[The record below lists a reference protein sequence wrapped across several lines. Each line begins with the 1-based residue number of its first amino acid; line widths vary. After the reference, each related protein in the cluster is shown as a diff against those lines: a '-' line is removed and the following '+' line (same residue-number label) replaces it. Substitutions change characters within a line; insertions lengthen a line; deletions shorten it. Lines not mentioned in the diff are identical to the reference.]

1 MKIAK
6 KTLSIFLSLLMIFG
20 ACSVGLTGMTITAAA
35 ATGTVDSVKN
45 ALTDF
50 VANEIVYKGTL
61 EHNSYTYKGDA
72 DVVLAADEI
81 YAYAMSLRM
90 TGITDTQN
98 STAGLLDI
106 VAKNTG
112 FTSGVKYTALQYILD
127 PPGDTISAI
136 ELVTPANGGECNGC
150 DHKYV
155 YNEIPCST
163 PELKTVKVQASVN
176 SLMSKYN
183 SVNDIPSS
191 LLQGVEY
198 RYAHKTD
205 QASLDGNEHKSGC
218 DTVYDCMGYR
228 WNYLRSV
235 HRSEIKNI
243 VSIDELKEFGKT
255 LASADLSMTFDE
267 MIALDAAELQ
277 AIYDE
282 NYGPYQ
288 AMIDKYTFANVKKLF
303 GSYNTYFDN
312 LLKAMQ
318 INLAMP
324 AIDILMEKVG
334 TAYDSSNYNEMAA
347 IYSPANSAYN
357 VVKGLGSDVFDY
369 IKTKDEYKDFDKS
382 AAYSYI
388 EELKYNM
395 DLIKLPDLKAA
406 IAADLAVEANQNA
419 VANINDVTN
428 PATNV
433 LTGLRS
439 KFGSYQARVNASNSR
454 AVTVVMQNEKVA
466 LADYLAKLDAKIALR
481 ADTEAAFKGQYEF
494 FTPILFGDYAQMDTD
509 SVISMYNDYDAN
521 LTALTD
527 SYNELVAK
535 HGATVVDPLFK
546 VTLGEGGT
554 PTLLQ
559 NAVSSMKS
567 TAQNSMK
574 AELVARN
581 HDQLVI
587 AAGYKDMAASI
598 NMNNF
603 MIVGTAVKNFDQNLY
618 DFLNHA
624 DRNWVP
630 AADQT
635 IYSDVSAIITA
646 YNNFVNTVNNS
657 GYQKI
662 ELDENGVY
670 VVRDVYETDLVKDE
684 AYEVTTQKLN
694 DTIVK
699 LDNFLASEDFGALL
713 GFEDADGN
721 AVGLG
726 DYLYNMIGGLLFN
739 NDLVNMIVGML
750 FPMIEDLLMTMI
762 PDLLNGEDVN
772 PDKIPPDDRGAV
784 GYVAIGALLD
794 GAEGGIDV
802 YLNDINFTGQ
812 KVKQQTYEQLLNGA
826 GLKIFP
832 KIFADSMVSSGV
844 ITTASETYKMLAAAG
859 ASWTNLGVFDPETE
873 TYSYAFDFDWG
884 ITDKASFIKAFGGV
898 LDSIKPLL
906 PTAFLNQALDLNLGN
921 SDSSPAGVGYGSI
934 KYSIVSIS
942 NHEFYA
948 SLPISLQPLNLY
960 ATVLQPLFKALGLNA
975 NASLSSN
982 SKGIDYA
989 NAVFG
994 PIFELLDKVAEK
1006 PLDTILSILPSLADI
1021 LATGFVDELLGKI
1034 VIDVSVSLKILG
1046 SDDGTFDT
1054 LAGLLGSLLTFELF
1068 GKQLGIADIAGA
1080 ATIEALLGVD
1090 IRDINAL
1097 LDFVFEKLDVALDLP
1112 DIDQA
1117 GLMQCGKWNS
1127 AHNLTA
1133 DKADVLFFLLD
1144 YIVSALD
1151 TDFINSIIGLIGGE
1165 DSSLDLEGTL
1175 GTVLNTV
1182 VGNIANNPDDVIAAL
1197 VELLNPVTYELEE
1210 MTWAEG
1216 TDESVVYL
1224 HYANDWTKS
1233 ESQYLIDNAMTIV
1246 STVLAMT
1253 GSEVT
1258 DINAFLNEKVN
1269 GLFETAFT
1277 NETITKLVET
1287 FATMDPLADI
1297 LNDILVEQ
1305 LGVNMGAWANDFGY
1319 LFNEE
1324 LAAPETTVLGVTA
1337 VKDEEGNIVW
1347 NGLVDGDK
1355 AAFIDT
1361 LCAVLAPFAP
1371 AVAWLFGG
1379 KDLGVFDVV
1388 ELKGYASFDSTLG
1401 ALLET
1406 LGVDV
1411 PAVDFANAPMDAL
1424 NTVVDSVF
1432 TWLDATLASDN
1443 LAEIAV
1449 NAVADLL
1456 WYIESDGLT
1465 VLINNLLMPVLALVD
1480 TVRPLID
1487 VDVNTIISVVVSDLI
1502 NGNGFSFNKILDLV
1516 FGTFEGNDDILV
1528 TVTID
1533 KLSLTDVLAIAD
1545 TIFGSDLVHSSL
1557 VTIGLKGICNAD
1569 LDAAD
1574 ALTIILSSLI
1584 DCLGQ
1589 PAADA
1594 SKTNAQAIFGFIEE
1608 KTGKE
1613 ITHYVTAILDLI
1625 EGVVYEYSAPNW
1637 GYMFGLD
1644 EEFNTVL
1651 PKHSIVYLD
1660 YKTDW
1665 TEETADAVY
1674 DSLEG
1679 IVEMV
1684 FDTVPALQG
1693 KTITTLVN
1701 GLLEDNVYSDEIL
1714 NTIVQE
1720 LVKLLANLDATLF
1733 TTVDV
1738 VLDTDISEWFSY
1750 CDITYGEDGKVAEV
1764 VCTKDWGVD
1773 EAEDKK
1779 ATFIAA
1785 IKEVLTPAN
1794 RVLAWLFFEDSYEFL
1809 TDSEKDAEGNY
1820 TYNSLIT
1827 LNGGAGY
1834 AKALVPLF
1842 EALGCEMKPASAY
1855 LVNGEYDVPAAVEDI
1870 FNAALALV
1878 DKVSAAPAEE
1888 VFKLLPNILYFI
1900 NADGAKVVVN
1910 NLLAPVNAILEKLT
1924 PMVGDISIG
1933 GLLAD
1938 AIGFDITDITMDTL
1952 LGLAGDYGFVMSD
1965 KHVNIIKTFYVG
1977 ELEAFTS
1984 ANGDLA
1990 YRMVYTDEESAAD
2003 MLTIILSLA
2012 LELFKLNEELF
2023 ASDKLLGKDIYDAIM
2038 TIMTGYTGE
2047 FVYADPNW
2055 AYMYGGD
2062 IDKLIAENLPAPSD
2076 VYLGYANDWTE
2087 LTAETLSGNLGA
2099 LVNAILKMTGND
2111 STVGAMI
2118 QSAIAG
2124 NLFKDEIVNKLL
2136 VEIVKL
2142 LAGLDTSVVKAAG
2155 AALGADLDVW
2165 FEDFCD
2171 ITRDED
2177 GKVTDVVCTK
2187 DWGID
2192 EAEDKAA
2199 AFADAFE
2206 TALAPAN
2213 RLLAWLLFGQ
2223 DYTFFNGSNNDVLIT
2238 IKGGEGYNYALVP
2251 LLEALGCTVNGAD
2264 YYNNNAAAAIGDV
2277 ITAICDKIDELCNGD
2292 TVDTVIGMLPNIIYF
2307 VSAGGA
2313 KTVVNNLVQ
2322 PVMFLLEALKPV
2334 GVNLDLVELIGFDIF
2349 NLDWDAIFGILEDKL
2364 GVTLTADAE
2373 ALIKNFY
2380 IGSVEEKTSAN
2391 GRQYF
2396 YMTAD
2401 ATAKRDMITIILS
2414 VALETLLLDSN
2425 KTVFVDLMGEDI
2437 YNTIVTVIAGAQA
2450 DFEYADPN
2458 WAYMYEGEDALAQL
2472 IANNLPERTEENKIM
2487 YTLYTNNWNK
2497 ETADYIAANLST
2509 IVNAII
2515 SGMSEEGSTV
2525 GTMLEAAINGNLY
2538 KDSVLDSVLAAV
2550 VKLLAGLDYTLV
2562 DSVGALLSA
2571 DVDAWFDFCEITRDE
2586 EGKVIDVVCT
2596 KDWGID
2602 EAEDKAKAFV
2612 DAFVTALTPANR
2624 VLAWL
2629 FFGQDYT
2636 FLNNANGDNLIT
2648 ISGGNGYAEGL
2659 APLLSALGCEVKPA
2673 TAYVNGDKVDM
2684 TAAVRDVFTALC
2696 DRITDVCSDDAID
2709 VVLELL
2715 PNLIYFINA
2724 DGAKVV
2730 VNNLLQ
2736 PAYFL
2741 LEKLSPLVGDINL
2754 DELVGFPISDIDFD
2768 AIFKIVGD
2776 EFGIYFPE
2784 KIQKFITSFYLGEV
2798 EKYTGANGEAAFRM
2812 VYSETETSAEMLTI
2826 LVSLVIDVFRYED
2839 NAKAFADLLGED
2851 VYNAI
2856 MSVLELE
2863 CAKPMQEFN
2872 WLYTEY
2878 ADTDKTFTPVET
2890 TQIYTATYNQ
2900 YWTKDKAQYL
2910 ADHAGEF
2917 ILNILHVLNLE
2928 INGVKI
2934 SDIETLINT
2943 LLSDLYSQ
2951 ANADAILNLVKD
2963 LVSKLEDLEPYGDL
2977 IKNVAKSALG
2987 VDLTVYDSM
2996 TVTVED
3002 GNRDSFEAAIGQM
3015 LAPVVPVL
3023 EILLTSKDVSFFLDI
3038 EGADA
3043 ITIFGSEGY
3052 AYGIIPLLEA
3062 LGCDSVLTPAEYKAA
3077 IAADPAAAITSIID
3091 PLFDRIDEIA
3101 ADPVNEVLE
3110 LLPAVIY
3117 FVNSNGLDTAVK
3129 NVVNSIDTVLVGLE
3143 PLVGVTSVV
3152 DLLGVDL
3159 KTYNFDYLFDMLI
3172 GLAADSGFELT
3183 EIAGNAINELTIGR
3197 VVSYQSKNG
3206 ETYYTMQYAS
3216 DRDKADMVTVLL
3228 RLVVDF
3234 VTKEENLAVFKDM
3247 LADVI
3252 VDEDTH
3258 KSVCAILD
3266 SVAAAVNEDPNL
3278 GKGMAVVFYLFLALD
3293 KTAEGADDI
3302 YHDVTNS
3309 WEFILHQLATSDDP
3323 ALRNFEKTLKATL
3336 NKYFDTDYEVGDKE
3350 NILDEEK
3357 DAGTLSFFDA
3367 IKNFFQKIAEFF
3379 RKLFGMA

>member
-20 ACSVGLTGMTITAAA
+20 ACSVGFTGLTITAAA
-35 ATGTVDSVKN
+35 ATGTVTSVKN

-50 VANEIVYKGTL
+50 VANEIVYKGNL

-72 DVVLAADEI
+72 DVVAAVDEI
-81 YAYAMSLRM
+81 YAYAMSLRKA
-90 TGITDTQN
+90 GVTDTQN

-112 FTSGVKYTALQYILD
+112 FTSGDKYTALKYILD
-127 PPGDTISAI
+127 PPGDVISAI
-136 ELVTPANGGECNGC
+136 ELVTPVNGGECNGC

-155 YNEIPCST
+155 YNDVPFGGKN
-163 PELKTVKVQASVN
+163 LKTVKVQTTVN
-176 SLMSKYN
+176 SLVSKYG
-183 SVNDIPSS
+183 SVDNIPSS
-191 LLQGVEY
+191 LVQGLEIKY
-198 RYAHKTD
+198 SQWTD
-205 QASLDGNEHKSGC
+205 QASLDQNEHKSGC
-218 DTVYDCMGYR
+218 DTVWDCMGYR
-228 WNYLRSV
+228 WNYLRTV
-235 HRSEIKNI
+235 HKTEIKNI
-243 VSIDELKEFGKT
+243 VSINELKEYGKT

-288 AMIDKYTFANVKKLF
+288 AMIDKYTFENVKKLF

-312 LLKAMQ
+312 LLKAVQ

-324 AIDILMEKVG
+324 AIDILMDKVG
-334 TAYDSSNYNEMAA
+334 TEYDKTDYNAMAA
-347 IYSPANSAYN
+347 IYSPVNSAYN
-357 VVKGLGSDVFDY
+357 VVKGFGSGVFDY
-369 IKTKDEYKDFDKS
+369 IKTKDEYKDFDIA
-382 AAYSYI
+382 AAYAYI

-395 DLIKLPDLKAA
+395 DLIKLPALKDAV
-406 IAADLAVEANQNA
+406 AADLAVEANQNA

-428 PATNV
+428 PATDV
-433 LTGLRS
+433 LSGLRA
-439 KFGSYQARVNASNSR
+439 KFGAYQAQVDAANGR

-466 LADYLAKLDAKIALR
+466 LADYLAKLDAKLTLR
-481 ADTEAAFKGQYEF
+481 ADTEAAFKGQYDF
-494 FTPILFGDYAQMDTD
+494 FTPVLFGDYAQMDTD
-509 SVISMYNDYDAN
+509 AVISMYEDYDDN
-521 LTALTD
+521 LTALTEA
-527 SYNELVAK
+527 YNELVAE
-535 HGATVVDPLFK
+535 HGAAVVDPLFK
-546 VTLGEGGT
+546 VTIGEGGT

-559 NAVSSMKS
+559 TAVSSMKA
-567 TAQNSMK
+567 TAQQQMK
-574 AELVARN
+574 DELVARN
-581 HDQLVI
+581 HNQLVI
-587 AAGYKDMAASI
+587 AAGYKDMAAEI
-598 NMNNF
+598 NLNNF
-603 MIVGTAVKNFDQNLY
+603 MIVGTAVKDFDQNLY
-618 DFLNHA
+618 DFLNHE

-630 AADQT
+630 AADKT
-635 IYSDVSAIITA
+635 LYSDVSAVITA

-684 AYEVTTQKLN
+684 AYEVTTKKME

-713 GFEDADGN
+713 GFKDEDGN

-726 DYLYNMIGGLLFN
+726 DYLYGMIGGLLFKD
-739 NDLVNMIVGML
+739 DLINMVVGLL

-772 PDKIPPDDRGAV
+772 PDGVLPNDRGAL

-802 YLNDINFTGQ
+802 YLNDVNFTGQ
-812 KVKQQTYEQLLNGA
+812 SVKQQTYEQLLGNA

-832 KIFADSMVSSGV
+832 KLFADSMVSSGV
-844 ITTASETYKMLAAAG
+844 ITTSSETYKMLAAAG
-859 ASWTNLGVFDPETE
+859 SSWTNLGEFDPETE
-873 TYSYAFDFDWG
+873 TFTYAFDFDWG
-884 ITDKASFIKAFGGV
+884 VTDKASFAKAFGGV
-898 LDSIKPLL
+898 LDAVAPLL
-906 PTAFLNQALDLNLGN
+906 PTAFLNQALSLNLGN
-921 SDSSPAGVGYGSI
+921 NKNNPAGVGYGSI
-934 KYSIVSIS
+934 KYSIVSMS
-942 NHEFYA
+942 NKEFYA
-948 SLPISLQPLNLY
+948 SLPITLQPLNLY
-960 ATVLQPLFKALGLNA
+960 ATVIQPLFKALGLNA
-975 NASLSSN
+975 NASLSSS

-989 NAVFG
+989 NAILDPV
-994 PIFELLDKVAEK
+994 FELLDNVAEK
-1006 PLDTILSILPSLADI
+1006 PLDTILGILPALADI
-1021 LATGFVDELLGKI
+1021 LATDFVDDLLSKI
-1034 VIDVSVSLKILG
+1034 VIDVSVSLSIIG
-1046 SDDGTFDT
+1046 SDDGTFST
-1054 LAGLLGSLLTFELF
+1054 LAGLLGDLLTFKLF
-1068 GKQLGIADIAGA
+1068 GKQLGIADIAGGSS
-1080 ATIEALLGVD
+1080 IKDILGVD
-1090 IRDINAL
+1090 IRNINNL
-1097 LDFVFEKLDVALDLP
+1097 LDFVFEKLGVALDLP
-1112 DIDQA
+1112 DIDQV
-1117 GLMQCGKWNS
+1117 GLMQCAKWNS

-1144 YIVSALD
+1144 YLVSALD
-1151 TDFINSIIGLIGGE
+1151 SDFINAIIGLIGGE
-1165 DSSLDLEGTL
+1165 EGESEEPDGIL
-1175 GTVLNTV
+1175 ADILNAVTASV
-1182 VGNIANNPDDVIAAL
+1182 AENPDDVIAAL

-1216 TDESVVYL
+1216 TDESIVYL

-1233 ESQYLIDNAMTIV
+1233 ESQYLIDNAMDIV
-1246 STVLAMT
+1246 ATVLGMT

-1287 FATMDPLADI
+1287 FAGIELPEI
-1297 LNDILVEQ
+1297 LNDILVDQ

-1324 LAAPETTVLGVTA
+1324 LAAPETTVLGVTVA
-1337 VKDEEGNIVW
+1337 EDAEGNLVW
-1347 NGLVDGDK
+1347 NGLADGDK

-1361 LCAVLAPFAP
+1361 LCAVLAPLAP
-1371 AVAWLFGG
+1371 AVAFLLGG
-1379 KDLGVFDVV
+1379 EDLGVFGVI
-1388 ELKGYASFDSTLG
+1388 ELKGYESFDSTLG
-1401 ALLET
+1401 VLLET
-1406 LGVDV
+1406 LGVAV

-1424 NTVVDSVF
+1424 NTVIDSVF
-1432 TWLDATLASDN
+1432 TWLDATLASDD
-1443 LAEIAV
+1443 LVEVAV

-1465 VLINNLLMPVLALVD
+1465 VLINNLLLPVLALVD

-1487 VDVNTIISVVVSDLI
+1487 VDVNTILSVVVSDLI
-1502 NGNGFSFNKILDLV
+1502 NGNGFSLDKILDLV
-1516 FGTFEGNDDILV
+1516 LGTYEGNDDILV
-1528 TVTID
+1528 TITID
-1533 KLSLTDVLAIAD
+1533 NLALTDVLEIAD
-1545 TIFGSDLVHSSL
+1545 KIFGSDLVHSSL
-1557 VTIGLKGICNAD
+1557 VTIGVKGLCNAD

-1574 ALTIILSSLI
+1574 ALTIILSALI
-1584 DCLGQ
+1584 DCLAQ
-1589 PAADA
+1589 PAAEEG
-1594 SKTNAQAIFGFIEE
+1594 KTNAQAIFGYIEE

-1613 ITHYVTAILDLI
+1613 ITKYVTAILDLI
-1625 EGVVYEYSAPNW
+1625 EGVVYEYSQPNW

-1644 EEFNTVL
+1644 EEFNTTL
-1651 PKHSIVYLD
+1651 PEHSIVYLG
-1660 YKTDW
+1660 YTTDW
-1665 TEETADAVY
+1665 TPETADAVY

-1679 IVEMV
+1679 IVAMI
-1684 FDTVPALQG
+1684 FDAVPALQG

-1701 GLLEDNVYSDEIL
+1701 GLLEDKVYSDEIL

-1733 TTVDV
+1733 DTVDV
-1738 VLDTDISEWFSY
+1738 VLDTDITAWFDY

-1773 EAEDKK
+1773 EAADKK
-1779 ATFIAA
+1779 ATFVAA

-1794 RVLAWLFFEDSYEFL
+1794 RVLAWLFFGDSYEFL

-1820 TYNSLIT
+1820 TYKSLIT
-1827 LNGGAGY
+1827 LNGGEGY
-1834 AKALVPLF
+1834 AKGLVPIL
-1842 EALGCEMKPASAY
+1842 EALGCEMKAKDAY

-1888 VFKLLPNILYFI
+1888 VFKLLPNILYFV
-1900 NADGAKVVVN
+1900 NAGGVKSSVN
-1910 NLLAPVNAILEKLT
+1910 NLLAPVNAILAKLT
-1924 PMVGDISIG
+1924 PIVGDVSIG
-1933 GLLAD
+1933 GLLEK

-1965 KHVNIIKTFYVG
+1965 KHVDLIKTFYIG
-1977 ELEAFTS
+1977 ELEQFVS
-1984 ANGDLA
+1984 ANGDYA
-1990 YRMVYTDEESAAD
+1990 YRMVYTDEESAGD
-2003 MLTIILSLA
+2003 MLTIVLSLA
-2012 LELFKLNEELF
+2012 LELFKLNEEIF
-2023 ASDKLLGKDIYDAIM
+2023 ADLLGEDIYAAVM
-2038 TIMTGYTGE
+2038 TIMAGYTGN
-2047 FVYADPNW
+2047 FVYTDPNW

-2062 IDKLIAENLPAPSD
+2062 IDKLIADNLPAPSD
-2076 VYLGYANDWTE
+2076 VYLQYANDWTE
-2087 LTAETLSGNLGA
+2087 LTAETLSGNLDA
-2099 LVNAILKMTGND
+2099 LVNAVLNMVGKDT
-2111 STVGAMI
+2111 TLGAMI
-2118 QSAIAG
+2118 QEAIAG
-2124 NLFKDEIVNKLL
+2124 GLFKDEIVNKLL
-2136 VEIVKL
+2136 AEVVKL
-2142 LAGLDTSVVKAAG
+2142 LAGLDTSVVQAAG
-2155 AALGADLDVW
+2155 AALDADLDVW
-2165 FEDFCD
+2165 FDYCT
-2171 ITRDED
+2171 ITRDAD
-2177 GKVTDVVCTK
+2177 GKVIDVVCEQN
-2187 DWGID
+2187 WGID
-2192 EAEDKAA
+2192 SADDKAA

-2223 DYTFFNGSNNDVLIT
+2223 DYTFFNGSNDDVLIT

-2251 LLEALGCTVNGAD
+2251 LLEALGCTVNSAD

-2277 ITAICDKIDELCNGD
+2277 ITAICAKIDELCNGN

-2307 VSAGGA
+2307 VSADGA

-2349 NLDWDAIFGILEDKL
+2349 NLNWDTIFGIINDKL
-2364 GVTLTADAE
+2364 GVTLTDDAE

-2414 VALETLLLDSN
+2414 VALETLVLDSN
-2425 KTVFVDLMGEDI
+2425 KDVFVDLMGEDI

-2450 DFEYADPN
+2450 EFEYADPN

-2472 IANNLPERTEENKIM
+2472 IANNLPARTEENKIM
-2487 YTLYTNNWNK
+2487 YTQYTNNWNK
-2497 ETADYIAANLST
+2497 DTADYIAANLST

-2571 DVDAWFDFCEITRDE
+2571 DVDAWFDFCEITRDAD
-2586 EGKVIDVVCT
+2586 GKVVDVVCT

-2602 EAEDKAKAFV
+2602 EAEDKATAFV
-2612 DAFVTALTPANR
+2612 NAFVTALEPANR

-2659 APLLSALGCEVKPA
+2659 APLLAALGCEVKPA
-2673 TAYVNGDKVDM
+2673 TAYYVNGKVDM

-2736 PAYFL
+2736 PVYFL

-2754 DELVGFPISDIDFD
+2754 DELIGFPISDITFN
-2768 AIFKIVGD
+2768 AVFEIVGD

-2798 EKYTGANGEAAFRM
+2798 EQFTGANGEVAFNM
-2812 VYSETETSAEMLTI
+2812 VYSETETKAEMLTI

-2863 CAKPMQEFN
+2863 CAKPMQEFD

-2878 ADTDKTFTPVET
+2878 ADSGKTFTPVET

-2910 ADHAGEF
+2910 VDHAGEF
-2917 ILNILHVLNLE
+2917 VLNILHVLNLE
-2928 INGVKI
+2928 INGVKM
-2934 SDIETLINT
+2934 SDIETVINT

-2951 ANADAILNLVKD
+2951 ENADAILNLIKD
-2963 LVSKLEDLEPYGDL
+2963 LVSKLKDLEPYGDL

-2987 VDLTVYDSM
+2987 VDLTVYDNM

-3043 ITIFGSEGY
+3043 VTIFGSEGY

-3062 LGCDSVLTPAEYKAA
+3062 LGCDTVLTPAEYKAA
-3077 IAADPAAAITSIID
+3077 IAADPTAAITSIID

-3110 LLPAVIY
+3110 LLPAAIY

-3159 KTYNFDYLFDMLI
+3159 STYNFDYLFDML
-3172 GLAADSGFELT
+3172 LDMAAESGFELT

-3228 RLVVDF
+3228 RLIVDF
-3234 VTKEENLAVFKDM
+3234 VTMEENIKVFESM

-3252 VDEDTH
+3252 TDEDTY
-3258 KSVCAILD
+3258 KSVCSILE
-3266 SVAAAVNEDPNL
+3266 SVAAAASEDPNL

-3309 WEFILHQLATSDDP
+3309 WEFILHQLETSEDP
-3323 ALRNFEKTLKATL
+3323 ALRNFGKTLKNAL
-3336 NKYFDTDYEVGDKE
+3336 NKYFGADYEVGDKE
-3350 NILDEEK
+3350 DIIDEEK
-3357 DAGTLSFFDA
+3357 DTGISAFFKA
-3367 IKNFFQKIAEFF
+3367 IKEFFQKIGDFF